1 MLGTNGTR
9 RRSLLG
15 AFATTA
21 VLGAILASPASAKKF
36 DVVEATI
43 EEFSAL
49 YAAGKVSSVE
59 VTKAYLGRI
68 HKQDARGAHLN
79 SVIVNPNALAEA
91 AAADALRKSGVII
104 GPLQGV
110 PVVVKDSYAVKGMAT
125 TNGIAGWKALVAT
138 EDSFNVKLFREAGA
152 VILGKANMSTF
163 AFSYDGLSEAWGPV
177 KNPYNPN
184 RTPGGSSSGT
194 GAAIGG
200 NMAMVGMGGETG
212 GSIRVPSDSQGLV
225 GLKPT
230 LGLVSVNGV
239 VPLVPDRDV
248 IGPIAKT
255 VTDVALTMDV
265 LAVKDPDD
273 LWDPEYLWD
282 PTPEMPARRPP
293 TYTAYLD
300 DTALQGKKI
309 GVLKPYIGEGD
320 PALGVSNPIDPETK
334 LLFDEARAVLEA
346 QGATLV
352 EVTPPAHTTYFID
365 QPTGAAWT
373 SLGIPDQYGAFD
385 APSGILGNMAYYY
398 DLFFQLYA
406 PSPYTSLPAVGPIT
420 SPDVPDFNGFY
431 LQLMSAYDLGNLRP
445 HSDPMVQAYI
455 AGIKL
460 LRERDLEAWM
470 AEEGIDAFVCPT
482 MKIPAFLQG
491 PGIDLEVYGDTLN
504 GRFESNILGLPA
516 ITVPMGFYEN
526 GVPGT
531 LQFIGDFYGEAEI
544 IGYAYDYEQ
553 ATLFRTAPK
562 LRRARRIRECP
573 EGPNGRCAVVGPGA

>member
-1 MLGTNGTR
+1 MQPTNGSRAR
-9 RRSLLG
+9 RLLCALYALG
-15 AFATTA
+15 VVIAT
-21 VLGAILASPASAKKF
+21 PASAKKF

-59 VTKAYLGRI
+59 VTKAYLNRI
-68 HKQDARGAHLN
+68 EKQDAKGAKLN

-91 AAADALRKSGVII
+91 EAADALRKRGILK
-104 GPLQGV
+104 GPLHGV
-110 PVVVKDSYAVKGMAT
+110 PVIVKDSYAVKGMAT
-125 TNGIAGWKALVAT
+125 TNGLAGWKALIAT
-138 EDSFNVKLFREAGA
+138 KDSFNVIQFRKAGA
-152 VILGKANMSTF
+152 IILGKANMSTF

-177 KNPYNPN
+177 LNPYNPN

-212 GSIRVPSDSQGLV
+212 GSIRVPADSQGLV
-225 GLKPT
+225 GLKPS
-230 LGLVSVNGV
+230 LGLVSVNGA

-248 IGPIAKT
+248 IGPIAKS
-255 VTDVALTMDV
+255 VTDVALTLDV

-273 LWDPEYLWD
+273 LYAPEYLWD
-282 PTPEMPARRPP
+282 PTPEMPERRPE

-300 DTALQGKKI
+300 DTALEGKTI
-309 GVLKPYIGEGD
+309 GVLKPYIGKGD
-320 PALGVSNPIDPETK
+320 PALGVSNPIDPETEM
-334 LLFDEARAVLEA
+334 LFDEARAVLEA

-365 QPTGAAWT
+365 QPAGEAWT
-373 SLGIPDQYGAFD
+373 SLGIPDAYGAFD

-398 DLFFQLYA
+398 DLFFRLYA
-406 PSPYTSLPAVGPIT
+406 PAPYTSLPAVGPIT
-420 SPDVPDFNGFY
+420 SPVPDFYSFY
-431 LQLMSAYDLGNLRP
+431 ELLMSAYDIGNLRP
-445 HSDPMVQAYI
+445 HTDPLVQAYL

-460 LRERDLEAWM
+460 LRERDLEDWM

-491 PGIDLEVYGDTLN
+491 PGIDLSIYGDTLN
-504 GRFESNILGLPA
+504 ARFESNILGLPA
-516 ITVPMGFYEN
+516 ITVPMGFYDN

-553 ATLFRTAPK
+553 ATMFREAPK
-562 LRRARRIRECP
+562 MRKARRIRECP
-573 EGPNGRCAVVGPGA
+573 DGPNGRCKVVGPGA